1 MNALGF
7 KAAKKAVLAALK
19 DGDYQH
25 ADRNQ
30 IDVKNLLAVG
40 DVSAQEII
48 DVIRRCDGTHYQ
60 SSPHHQIKSV
70 ECHVIKAQGWY
81 IKFYFVDPATFF
93 ISVHQ

>member
-1 MNALGF
+1 MKAMGF
-7 KAAKKAVLAALK
+7 KAAKKAVLTALK

-25 ADRNQ
+25 ADRNE

-40 DVSAQEII
+40 EVSAE
-48 DVIRRCDGTHYQ
+48 DVMKVIKRCDGTHYE
-60 SSPHHQIKSV
+60 SSPHHQIKDV
-70 ECHVIKAQGWY
+70 ECHVIKAHGWY

>member
-1 MNALGF
+1 MGF

-19 DGDYQH
+19 QGDYQH
-25 ADRNQ
+25 AARND
-30 IDVKNLLAVG
+30 IDVKNLLAAG
-40 DVSAQEII
+40 EVSAE
-48 DVIRRCDGTHYQ
+48 DVMNVIRRCDGTHYEC
-60 SSPHHQIKSV
+60 SPHHQLKGV